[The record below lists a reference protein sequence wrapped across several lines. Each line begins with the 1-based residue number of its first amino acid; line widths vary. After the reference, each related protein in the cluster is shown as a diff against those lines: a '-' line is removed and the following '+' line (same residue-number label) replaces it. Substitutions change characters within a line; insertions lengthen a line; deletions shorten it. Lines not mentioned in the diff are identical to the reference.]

1 MKRTALLALGILSL
15 WPLIYAVLF
24 FAVFAIEVAA
34 DAMAGASVLEALE
47 ADWLLPIPHLATMG
61 IIAVL
66 VIAYEV
72 LLLRTRRVSR
82 QNRPAWAAALVMAN
96 VVALPIFYY
105 WYVWRAEQTADAAGG
120 AALEGPGEPQKPG
133 EPAGEGEPA
142 GAGRRGGAAIAAAL
156 LRFGRWVVRTG
167 TSPTWRTR
175 LGVMSVLPLLLLCVA
190 FAPLVIG
197 PPPDSA
203 VRLTA
208 MAIFMLAMLL
218 SIANAIYDMTFLFS
232 CEQTRRFR
240 KAVWVVLLPSAGAL
254 VFPLFWYGYFYRRDD
269 C

>member
-24 FAVFAIEVAA
+24 FAVFVIEVAA
-34 DAMAGASVLEALE
+34 DAVAGASVLEALG
-47 ADWLLPIPHLATMG
+47 ADPLLLVLHLATMG

-72 LLLRTRRVSR
+72 LLLRSRRVPR

-120 AALEGPGEPQKPG
+120 AALEG
-133 EPAGEGEPA
+133 AGGP
-142 GAGRRGGAAIAAAL
+142 GRRGDATIAAAL

-175 LGVMSVLPLLLLCVA
+175 LGVLSVLPLLLLCVA

-232 CEQTRRFR
+232 REQTSRWC

-254 VFPLFWYGYFYRRDD
+254 VFPLFWYGYFYRRGEW
-269 C
+269 